1 MPKTKLTTRQWELYK
16 LLKKEFE
23 ENPTAYLSCNDI
35 MDKLPNYYYLSL
47 SEQLC
52 NVPAHDTQA
61 HLNIRADIKA
71 LRNSDEIYKIICST
85 PKGYKIATEKEANQ
99 WLARV
104 KQEAISKFKMY
115 WKNLKDAELNN
126 QLRLVFNKEKDT
138 VEVFQ

>member
-23 ENPTAYLSCNDI
+23 ENQTAYLSCKDI
-35 MDKLPNYYYLSL
+35 MNKLPDYYYFTYLEIS
-47 SEQLC
+47 SKT
-52 NVPAHDTQA
+52 PAHDTLA
-61 HLNIRADIKA
+61 HQNIRADINA

-138 VEVFQ
+138 IEVFQ

>member
-23 ENPTAYLSCNDI
+23 QNQTTYLSCNDI
-35 MDKLPNYYYLSL
+35 MNKLPDYYYFTYLEISDKT
-47 SEQLC
+47 
-52 NVPAHDTQA
+52 PAHDTQA

-138 VEVFQ
+138 IEVFQ